1 VRRVVVTGLGIVSN
15 LGLDAN
21 RTWRGLLSGESGIG
35 PLRVLH
41 LPAEP
46 VQIAAQVDLPEHAP
60 GGRRSNRSERLG
72 LLALE
77 DALTQSQPDLESN
90 DPRRRGIF
98 QGAAT
103 AGLPVAE
110 EYLLARMA
118 GRRGAAAE
126 PVYQNS
132 CNLTDALGLRIHAM
146 GPRSTIMNACSSS
159 LLAIGQAW
167 EQIACGDLDLA
178 VAGGAEALCRMTFA
192 GFSSLK
198 ALDTASCRPFSRDR
212 AGLNLGEGAVQLILE
227 PLNLAKARGAQIL
240 AEILGYGASMDAH
253 HPTAPHPEGD
263 GAARAMGMALRTSG
277 LYAEEVDLVSAHATA
292 TPANDGAE
300 TLAIKRA
307 LGEAC
312 RKISVTA
319 SKSQFGHTL
328 GAAGAFGASVAIL
341 ALRDQVV
348 SPTLRLVDPDPEC
361 DRDCTPLVPKE
372 RHLRAALVNAFAFGG
387 NNVCLALRRWEGR

>member
-1 VRRVVVTGLGIVSN
+1 MRRVVVTGLGIVSS
-15 LGLDAN
+15 LGLDSKS
-21 RTWRGLLSGESGIG
+21 TWRGMLEGRTGIS
-35 PLRVLH
+35 PLHILD
-41 LPAEP
+41 LPLEP
-46 VQIAAQVDLPEHAP
+46 VQVAAQVDLLIDSP
-60 GGRRSNRSERLG
+60 GDRRGNRSERMG

-77 DALTQSQPDLESN
+77 EALAQCQPDLESG

-110 EYLLARMA
+110 DYLLERMA
-118 GRRGAAAE
+118 GRRGKAAE
-126 PVYQNS
+126 PIYQNS
-132 CNLTDALGLRIHAM
+132 CNLTDALGQRLHAM

-167 EQIACGDLDLA
+167 EQVACGDLDLA
-178 VAGGAEALCRMTFA
+178 VAGGAEALCRMTFG

-198 ALDTASCRPFSRDR
+198 AMDAALCRPFSRDR
-212 AGLNLGEGAVQLILE
+212 AGLNLGEGGVQLVLE
-227 PLNLAKARGAQIL
+227 PLNLARERGATIL
-240 AEILGYGASMDAH
+240 AEVLGYGASMDAH

-263 GAARAMGMALRTSG
+263 GAARAIGMALRVSG
-277 LYAEEVDLVSAHATA
+277 LYAEEVDMVSAHATA

-307 LGEAC
+307 LGEASG
-312 RKISVTA
+312 KLSVTA

-328 GAAGAFGASVAIL
+328 GAAGAFGAATAIL

-348 SPTLRLVDPDPEC
+348 SPTLRLEDPDPMC
-361 DRDCTPLVPKE
+361 DLDCTPLAARE
-372 RHLRAALVNAFAFGG
+372 RRIRTALVNAFAFGG